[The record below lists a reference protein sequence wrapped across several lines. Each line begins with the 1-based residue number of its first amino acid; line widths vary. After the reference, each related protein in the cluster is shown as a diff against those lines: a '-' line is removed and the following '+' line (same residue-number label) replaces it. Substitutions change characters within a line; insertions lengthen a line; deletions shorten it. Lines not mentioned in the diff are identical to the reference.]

1 MPSTAGKLGL
11 VKVGGTPT
19 AFTDEA
25 VNVLTTN
32 KIYQIANTAK
42 QIWSP
47 TATITVK
54 AAGVAVDAV
63 ADPYVINRLTG
74 IVTFTN
80 TSARGTVTISGTY
93 MPMSTIVKSKAI
105 TYTHGNEV
113 LDDTTFDSN
122 GYDESIPG
130 IRSIM
135 ATLGRN
141 WESTYSAIFWAAIQN
156 GTLMVIQIFHDKNA
170 AMDLAFWARPTKQAV
185 DVATRQVIGEE
196 LTFVGSSDA
205 DLRVVSLL

>member
-25 VNVLTTN
+25 VTVLTAN
-32 KIYQIANTAK
+32 KKYQITNTAK
-42 QIWSP
+42 RVWSP

-54 AAGVAVDAV
+54 NGGVAVDPV
-63 ADPYVINRLTG
+63 ADPYTINRLTG
-74 IVTFTN
+74 VVTFTA
-80 TSARGTVTISGTY
+80 TTARTVTISGTY
-93 MPMSTIVKSKAI
+93 MPMSTIAKSHSIA
-105 TYTHGNEV
+105 YTHGNEV

-130 IRSIM
+130 IRSIN
-135 ATLGRN
+135 ATLGKN
-141 WESTYSAIFWAAIQN
+141 WESTYGTVFRNAIINQ
-156 GTLMVIQIFHDKNA
+156 TLLVIQIFHDKNA
-170 AMDLAFWARPTKQAV
+170 AADLVFWARPTKQSITA
-185 DVATRQVIGEE
+185 ATRSIVGEE